1 MSKEG
6 LPLQIDLFSGE
17 PVDTR
22 SDYQKKK
29 DRERTAP
36 QQTQMF
42 KTPEM
47 VQLGGRTK
55 SAYRDWIDQATA
67 PPLMLQMIE
76 TRTPE
81 QIEHDL
87 MREAEKLMTP
97 LFPVEESASA
107 EVLPSHTNDTS
118 LVPRSGVIFNAAHH
132 RSQRGLR
139 AHLRAQSVPIRRR
152 S

>member
-6 LPLQIDLFSGE
+6 FPFQIDLFSGE

-22 SDYQKKK
+22 SDYQRKK
-29 DRERTAP
+29 DKERTAP

-47 VQLGGRTK
+47 VQFGVRTK

-67 PPLMLQMIE
+67 PPLVLQMIE

-81 QIEHDL
+81 QIERDL

-107 EVLPSHTNDTS
+107 EALSSSTNDTS
-118 LVPRSGVIFNAAHH
+118 VAPRSGVVFNAAHH
-132 RSQRGLR
+132 RCQRGLR
-139 AHLRAQSVPIRRR
+139 AHLRAQSVPVRRR